1 MVYNDVFGKNDIKII
16 EQIYKMFIMMFIKK
30 IQQMEKRNN
39 VMRTTIRTISEA
51 TGFSPATVSNA
62 LNNKRGVN
70 PATTETIM
78 RVARELE
85 YFEEPIL
92 KRILFVMYKTNGLIT
107 DDTPFFNL
115 IMDGFQNECKRLGFE
130 MVMQYLDR
138 REEDFE
144 KRVHELTKNSQAT
157 VVLVGA
163 ELMDEDF
170 HFFENAKC
178 TLLTL
183 DYWNET
189 MDCNGILINNE
200 DAVIKAIH
208 YLAEKGHEEIG
219 YLRGA
224 FRIKA
229 FEAREAGYQRGM
241 SLHRLTCDPANS
253 ITVSVTMDGA
263 YQDMQAYLRTQP
275 KLPTAFFADN
285 DMIALGC
292 MKAML
297 EAGIQIP
304 EQVSIVGFDDL
315 PFSEIS
321 TPRLTSLRVPKQAMG
336 EMAVQRIVEMRKAEQ
351 AIKTKILVC
360 PDFIERDS
368 VKENRKRSDGL

>member
-1 MVYNDVFGKNDIKII
+1 
-16 EQIYKMFIMMFIKK
+16 
-30 IQQMEKRNN
+30 
-39 VMRTTIRTISEA
+39 MRTTIRTISEA

-92 KRILFVMYKTNGLIT
+92 KKILFVMYKTNGLIT

-183 DYWNET
+183 D
-189 MDCNGILINNE
+189 
-200 DAVIKAIH
+200 
-208 YLAEKGHEEIG
+208 
-219 YLRGA
+219 
-224 FRIKA
+224 
-229 FEAREAGYQRGM
+229 
-241 SLHRLTCDPANS
+241 
-253 ITVSVTMDGA
+253 
-263 YQDMQAYLRTQP
+263 
-275 KLPTAFFADN
+275 
-285 DMIALGC
+285 
-292 MKAML
+292 
-297 EAGIQIP
+297 
-304 EQVSIVGFDDL
+304 
-315 PFSEIS
+315 
-321 TPRLTSLRVPKQAMG
+321 
-336 EMAVQRIVEMRKAEQ
+336 
-351 AIKTKILVC
+351 
-360 PDFIERDS
+360 
-368 VKENRKRSDGL
+368 